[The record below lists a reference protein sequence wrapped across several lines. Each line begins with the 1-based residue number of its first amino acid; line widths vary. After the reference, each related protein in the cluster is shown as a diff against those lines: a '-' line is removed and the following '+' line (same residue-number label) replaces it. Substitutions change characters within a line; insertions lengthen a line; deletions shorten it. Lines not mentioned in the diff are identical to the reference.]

1 MDIEQIRKTVADSQ
15 TNWQR
20 HALTRMLERNISRDD
35 VKNVISKGEIIEEYP
50 NDYPLP
56 SCLMFYMGIT
66 PLHVVLSYNETN
78 QTTYIITAYKPDLN
92 HFEADLKTRRRR
104 Q

>member
-1 MDIEQIRKTVADSQ
+1 MDIEQIRKSAAEGQ
-15 TNWQR
+15 INWQR
-20 HALTRMLERNISRDD
+20 HALSRMLERNISRDEVTD
-35 VKNVISKGEIIEEYP
+35 VISLGEIIEEYP

-56 SCLMFYMGIT
+56 SCLMFYNDIT

-78 QTTYIITAYKPDLN
+78 QMTYIITAYQPDLN
-92 HFEADLKTRRRR
+92 HFEVDFKTRRR